1 MDYLHRWTASGEH
14 SVIGVLHD
22 INLAL
27 RLTDR
32 ILLMR
37 EGAIVADGRFSEV
50 ADAKLLKEI
59 YRADIAR
66 FMRES
71 FEKWRDLK

>member
-1 MDYLHRWTASGEH
+1 MIEINHLNKYYGRLH
-14 SVIGVLHD
+14 VLHD

-32 ILLMR
+32 VLLMR
-37 EGAIVADGRFSEV
+37 EGRIVTQGVFHDI
-50 ADAKLLKEI
+50 ADAALLAEV
-59 YRADIAR
+59 YGTDIAQ
-66 FMRES
+66 FMRQS